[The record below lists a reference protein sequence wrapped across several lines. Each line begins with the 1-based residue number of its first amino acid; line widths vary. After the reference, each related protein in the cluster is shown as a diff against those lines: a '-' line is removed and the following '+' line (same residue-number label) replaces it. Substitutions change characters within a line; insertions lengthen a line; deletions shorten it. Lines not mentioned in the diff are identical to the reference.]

1 MKSRSSGRCLSL
13 FMCLQISIFSSVV
26 YGAKAPQL
34 HKEIDLR
41 AELTGKN
48 LKHMSDDE
56 LYVEFLS
63 QYQRHDRIG
72 MKRAMDMMLQ
82 KHRSSPHADN
92 TLYIMG
98 YSALEKK
105 QFAEALNHFQF
116 LLKNYPGSNKAV
128 SAEFAKGVA
137 YKNMKLKDLAQKSFM
152 KVRQKFPGSPES
164 FRAESELKLLV
175 RR

>member
-1 MKSRSSGRCLSL
+1 MKSFRYGRCLTL
-13 FMCLQISIFSSVV
+13 LMCLQCSFFSSIV

-48 LKHMSDDE
+48 LKNMSDDE

-63 QYQRHDRIG
+63 QYQRHDRLG
-72 MKRAMDMMLQ
+72 MKRAMDTLL
-82 KHRSSPHADN
+82 KKYRTSPHTDN
-92 TLYIMG
+92 AIYIMG

-116 LLKNYPGSNKAV
+116 LLKHYPASNKAV
-128 SAEFAKGVA
+128 SAEFAKGIA
-137 YKNMKLKDLAQKSFM
+137 YKNMKLKSLAQKSFM
-152 KVRQKFPGSPES
+152 SVRKKYPGSPES